1 MNCPYCHKAGSRV
14 IDSRVIEDG
23 SAIRRRRLC
32 DNCEDRF
39 TTYETTG
46 ISVVKRSGVTE
57 PFKREKIVNGLRKA
71 CQGRPVSEDDLAKLS
86 QEVEEKIR
94 SLGDNRVKAHTVGLA
109 ILEPLSRLDAVAY
122 LRFAS
127 VYQNFEN
134 LEDFEKAIEGLRDTY
149 KKYSA
154 NLSLNDET
162 PQTLDITGHE
172 TSSHPSEDILYHR
185 EQDEGP
191 EQPTLL

>member
-1 MNCPYCHKAGSRV
+1 MNCPYCHEAGSRV

-127 VYQNFEN
+127 VYQNFES

-149 KKYSA
+149 KSYSA
-154 NLSLNDET
+154 DLSLNDEI
-162 PQTLDITGHE
+162 PQSVDGE
-172 TSSHPSEDILYHR
+172 GQKTSSRPSEDILSQGQH
-185 EQDEGP
+185 DEGP